1 MEISLVGLLAFAGF
15 FARARLRASKHRS
28 TLDLSPADA
37 DMAEEDFSGSRT
49 SCAAPPDVTPAQTAA
64 SAEEER
70 GKAVTKA
77 PRDVKE
83 QSEQRNGVNI
93 HDEEKGQK
101 DGMGQ
106 LPAADSETRG
116 SCKKKPR
123 GSTLRRV
130 LPTTS
135 RTRAHQR
142 LENDEDAIMVRVGCA
157 DPRMSGLELADAA
170 IAAAQSRVR
179 RGAMGHVRLAS

>member
-1 MEISLVGLLAFAGF
+1 MEISLVGLLVFAGF
-15 FARARLRASKHRS
+15 FARARLRASKHRA

-37 DMAEEDFSGSRT
+37 DEEDFRGSRT
-49 SCAAPPDVTPAQTAA
+49 CAAPPDVAPAQSAG
-64 SAEEER
+64 SAEEKDGE
-70 GKAVTKA
+70 A
-77 PRDVKE
+77 PVDAKE
-83 QSEQRNGVNI
+83 QSELSANGVNI
-93 HDEEKGQK
+93 HDEEKGQE

-106 LPAADSETRG
+106 LPEAEPETRG

-130 LPTTS
+130 LASTS

-142 LENDEDAIMVRVGCA
+142 LEDEDAIMVRVGCA

-170 IAAAQSRVR
+170 IAAAQSRVHG
-179 RGAMGHVRLAS
+179 GATGHVRLAS